1 MLYYFKY
8 DKEDLNS
15 LGDLNIKYNN
25 HNAKI
30 KNYSLLEESLNI
42 KLKPKEFKKQL
53 PTTMQVLTKF
63 QKNP

>member
-30 KNYSLLEESLNI
+30 KNYSLLEDTINKI
-42 KLKPKEFKKQL
+42 
-53 PTTMQVLTKF
+53 
-63 QKNP
+63 QKTLDECK